1 MPASVHPVCVPKD
14 FVFAHEF
21 IIPVD
26 HVSCM
31 IPIPNMSLHSQFWL
45 KGRDLRHLSYLRFKI
60 FFYFAS
66 LLHLL
71 FSLSK

>member
-1 MPASVHPVCVPKD
+1 MPASVHRVCVPKD

-21 IIPVD
+21 IILVD

-60 FFYFAS
+60 FFLFCQSFTLA
-66 LLHLL
+66 